1 MNRIQAQVTAIKSEQ
16 NITIVTFYA
25 AEEVMRMMA
34 LELDSE
40 IAVGTKVVLGV
51 KATSITL
58 AKGLMG
64 EVSSS
69 NQLEV
74 YVDRIITG
82 ALLCSVRFTFAGV
95 SLESVITKASAERML
110 LKEGDAVTALVKSSD
125 LSILE
130 VVPWT

>member
-34 LELDSE
+34 LELDSK
-40 IAVGTKVVLGV
+40 IVVGTKVVLGV

-58 AKGLMG
+58 AKGLSG

-69 NQLEV
+69 NQLKV
-74 YVDRIITG
+74 YVDRIVTG
-82 ALLCSVRFTFAGV
+82 ALLCSVRFSFAGT
-95 SLESVITKASAERML
+95 SLESVITRASAERMS
-110 LKEGDAVTALVKSSD
+110 LKEGDAITALVKSSD
-125 LSILE
+125 LSLLE
-130 VVPWT
+130 VL